1 MGSNLTYKPL
11 DNVGV
16 NGLNTQHNPTTLD
29 TSWLTEVENIVFRE
43 SGRIT
48 FRKGFKQLVLGT
60 SGEVGA
66 LVEHKAGTANKIF
79 ASVGTNIYTMDFGTP
94 GAAFTASPFVANGT
108 DSNWQFVNFNKQLF
122 GFQDSHKPVNYDD
135 TEVTKWDE
143 IEDRTGAVTPSGI
156 TTFDPSCGMGYY
168 GRLWVGGI
176 TEEKDVVHYSDTLI
190 PTTWYNTT
198 STTTIAVS
206 TSYIIDSVTDATDSV
221 TTNIGYK
228 IKSFK
233 ELDPTAGVTANTVYE
248 IVSDTRTVIDDTLT
262 DGLYYEIGG
271 IKTENWSNVGGSNTA
286 KVGDIFKC
294 ATGTDISA
302 LGAVRL
308 TWLNLGG
315 ENDSEVGDRFTASD
329 TNADIS
335 DYGTVRLGDWS
346 SFGGSANPTIDD
358 LFTAT
363 STTSISNYGEVTPD
377 WQVIGGPEIANVNDA
392 FTSKDTLASTDITA
406 YGSVVPNYGLAGYID
421 LKTVWGTDEIV
432 SIAPF
437 YGKLIIFGKHNI
449 AIYNNPDDPN
459 NMALDEVVKGI
470 GCVSRDSIQE
480 IGDDLVFLSETGLRS
495 LSRTTEKDNIPLQD
509 LSSNITETLVR
520 TIGQNRIVKSIY
532 IEEEGIYLLSF
543 IDLNKTYVFDF
554 KHMTPNRNPRIST
567 WSFTSKLQ
575 PRCFAYTESKGFIA
589 GVDKTTGSIAEYSG
603 YYDKEYTGAGPSYT
617 NHSYKALFKTSWLD
631 LGEGVSSSILKKLKA
646 VIGGGAGTQIGVSWY
661 TDFGSK
667 KNYINP
673 FEVNASVT
681 LTPALFRAKSYT
693 GTGTKF
699 LYGASYFTTSYGLK
713 EYSIPLKGSA
723 KYLQIVMEADTVG
736 HSAVLQDLTLLIK
749 QGKIL

>member
-1 MGSNLTYKPL
+1 MGSQLTYKPL
-11 DNVGV
+11 DNIGV

-48 FRKGFKQLVLGT
+48 FRKGLKQLVAGT
-60 SGEVGA
+60 SDEVGS
-66 LVEHKAGTANKIF
+66 LIEHKVGTTNKIF
-79 ASVGTNIYTMDFGTP
+79 ASVGAVIYTVDFGTP
-94 GAAFTASPFVANGT
+94 GAAFTNPFTANGT

-122 GFQDSHKPVNYDD
+122 GFQGSHKPVNYNDS
-135 TEVTKWDE
+135 ESTKWDE

-190 PTTWYNTT
+190 PTTWYNDT
-198 STTTIAVS
+198 SITTISTS
-206 TSYIIDSVTDATDSV
+206 TSYIINSVKEE
-221 TTNIGYK
+221 TNSITNNVGYK
-228 IKSFK
+228 IESFK
-233 ELDPTAGVTANTVYE
+233 ELDPTNGIASGTAYE

-271 IKTENWSNVGGSNTA
+271 IKDENWSGVGASATA
-286 KVGDIFKC
+286 KVGDVFKC
-294 ATGTDISA
+294 ATGTDITS

-315 ENDSEVGDRFTASD
+315 ENDSEAGDRFTASD
-329 TNADIS
+329 ANTDIS
-335 DYGTVRLGDWS
+335 EYGTVRLGDWS
-346 SFGGSANPTIDD
+346 SFGGSANPKIDD

-363 STTSISNYGEVTPD
+363 STISISDYGKVLLD

-392 FTSKDTLASTDITA
+392 FISKDTLPLTDITA
-406 YGSVVPNYGLAGYID
+406 YGAVIANYGLAGYID
-421 LKTVWGTDEIV
+421 LKTVWGTDEIIA
-432 SIAPF
+432 IAPF
-437 YGKLIIFGKHNI
+437 YGKLIILGKHNI
-449 AIYNNPDDPN
+449 AIYKNPDEPSGLS
-459 NMALDEVVKGI
+459 LDEVVKGI

-520 TIGQNRIVKSIY
+520 TIGQNRKVKSVY
-532 IEEEGIYLLSF
+532 IEDEGIYLLSF
-543 IDLNKTYVFDF
+543 VDLNKTYVFDF

-567 WSFTSKLQ
+567 WSFTSTLQ
-575 PRCFAYTESKGFIA
+575 PRCFSYTESKGFLS
-589 GVDKTTGSIAEYSG
+589 GVDKSNGSIAEYSG
-603 YYDKEYTGAGPSYT
+603 YYDKKYTGAGPAYT
-617 NHSYKALFKTSWLD
+617 NNSYNASFKTSWLD

-646 VIGGGAGTQIGVSWY
+646 VVGGGAGTKIGVSWY

-667 KNYINP
+667 KNYVTP
-673 FEVNASVT
+673 FTVNVTVT
-681 LTPALFRAKSYT
+681 LTPSLFRAKSYT
-693 GTGTKF
+693 GTGAKF
-699 LYGASYFTTSYGLK
+699 LYGASHYTTSYGLK

-723 KYLQIVMEADTVG
+723 KYLQIAMESDTVG
-736 HSAVLQDLTLLIK
+736 YSAVLQDLTLLIK